1 MRLPVAAQG
10 AQAKTAFQDL
20 QEKRY
25 VELIRYVAFS
35 LARPRVRRINL
46 VHLVYLYIY
55 QIVVRLLG
63 VWEYGLRDEVLR

>member
-35 LARPRVRRINL
+35 IARPRVRRINL
-46 VHLVYLYIY
+46 VHLV
-55 QIVVRLLG
+55 
-63 VWEYGLRDEVLR
+63 